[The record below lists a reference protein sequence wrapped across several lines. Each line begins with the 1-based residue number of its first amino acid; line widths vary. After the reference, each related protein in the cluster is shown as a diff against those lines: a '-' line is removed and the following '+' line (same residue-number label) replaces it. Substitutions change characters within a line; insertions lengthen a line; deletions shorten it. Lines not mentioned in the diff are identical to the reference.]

1 MTAQYPPFEPPRRVL
16 MGPGAAGDS
25 ERAGRANGGQGL
37 RRPGWRTIEI
47 AAIAAL
53 TAACATTPSGA
64 ADPQPTVHEEEAGTS
79 VVEDSLSLLIA
90 QVEESATSSAEP
102 EVEEEV
108 REPGDE
114 HGGAVRS
121 GIPTWDIPITMNDDV
136 ERWLEFF
143 RGDGRENFTIYLQRA
158 GRYEPMMRAILRD
171 AGLPEDLVYMS
182 LIESGFSP
190 RAYSRARA
198 VGLWQFIA
206 STGRL
211 YDLQISYWVDERRDP
226 ILATKAAAA
235 HLADLYAEFGSWY
248 LAAAAYNGGPGRVR
262 RSIQRSGSDDYWTLS
277 RRRYLRRET
286 RNYVPKLI
294 AAALIAKQ
302 PEHYGFFD
310 IETAETM
317 AYDVVQ
323 VPDATSLDVIADAAG
338 VPVAKV
344 TELNPQILR
353 GVTPPGQRYSLRVPP
368 GTGHDF
374 ATHYAQVAPT
384 ERVTWVQ
391 HVVRRGD
398 TLSQI
403 AGLYGVSVS
412 AIRAANPGVRA
423 RQLRIGQRLIIPRA
437 GRLPRYASA
446 TTVNR
451 STPVQVEPRAPE
463 GPYITYRVQMGDSLW
478 AIAKRYD
485 VTARD
490 LMLWNGLTTSRI
502 YPGDEVRIYVDTN

>member
-1 MTAQYPPFEPPRRVL
+1 M
-16 MGPGAAGDS
+16 M
-25 ERAGRANGGQGL
+25 
-37 RRPGWRTIEI
+37 EI
-47 AAIAAL
+47 AALAVLA
-53 TAACATTPSGA
+53 AACATTPSGT
-64 ADPQPTVHEEEAGTS
+64 ADPEPVVPGETAPI
-79 VVEDSLSLLIA
+79 VEDSLSLLIA
-90 QVEESATSSAEP
+90 QVEESATASVEP
-102 EVEEEV
+102 EPVVEV
-108 REPGDE
+108 REPTDE
-114 HGGAVRS
+114 DGGAVRS

-136 ERWLEFF
+136 ERWLDYF

-235 HLADLYAEFGSWY
+235 HLTDLYAEFGSWY
-248 LAAAAYNGGPGRVR
+248 LAAAAYNGGPNRVR
-262 RSIQRSGSDDYWTLS
+262 RSIQRSGSDDFWTLS
-277 RRRYLRRET
+277 RRRFLRRET

-310 IETAETM
+310 IETADPM

-338 VPVAKV
+338 VPVAQV
-344 TELNPQILR
+344 MELNPQILR

-374 ATHYAQVAPT
+374 ATRYAQVAPT

-398 TLSQI
+398 TLGEI

-423 RQLRIGQRLIIPRA
+423 RELRIGQRLIIPRA
-437 GRLPRYASA
+437 GRLPRYASTITA
-446 TTVNR
+446 VR
-451 STPVQVEPRAPE
+451 LSMPARVEPRAPD
-463 GPYITYRVQMGDSLW
+463 GPYITYRVQTGDSLW

>member
-1 MTAQYPPFEPPRRVL
+1 MR
-16 MGPGAAGDS
+16 
-25 ERAGRANGGQGL
+25 RAGRL
-37 RRPGWRTIEI
+37 
-47 AAIAAL
+47 AL
-53 TAACATTPSGA
+53 MIVAVAVLAMGCATGRSGG
-64 ADPQPTVHEEEAGTS
+64 ADPEPAVSGVEAGAGLG
-79 VVEDSLSLLIA
+79 EDSLSLIIA
-90 QVEESATSSAEP
+90 EVEESADSATGL
-102 EVEEEV
+102 EVEAEMLEV
-108 REPGDE
+108 S
-114 HGGAVRS
+114 GASRPDAARR
-121 GIPTWDIPITMNDDV
+121 GIPTWDIPITMNDAV
-136 ERWLEFF
+136 ESWLEYFQ
-143 RGDGRENFTIYLQRA
+143 RDGRENFEVYLQRA
-158 GRYEPMMRAILRD
+158 GRYEPMMRAILQD

-211 YDLQISYWVDERRDP
+211 YGLQISYWVDERRDP

-235 HLADLYAEFGSWY
+235 HLKDLYTEFGSWY
-248 LAAAAYNGGPGRVR
+248 LAAAAYNGGANRVR
-262 RSIQRSGSDDYWTLS
+262 RSVRRAGTDDFWTLA
-277 RRRYLRRET
+277 RRRHLRRET

-302 PEHYGFFD
+302 PAHYGFFN
-310 IETAETM
+310 IETAVPM

-323 VPDATSLDVIADAAG
+323 VPDATSLDVIANAAE
-338 VPVAKV
+338 VPVAQV
-344 TELNPQILR
+344 MELNPQILR

-368 GTGHDF
+368 GTGHRF
-374 ATHYAQVAPT
+374 ALNYAGIPSS

-403 AGLYGVSVS
+403 ARLYGVSVS

-423 RQLRIGQRLIIPRA
+423 RQLRIGQHLVIPRA
-437 GRLPRYASA
+437 GRLPRYTSA
-446 TTVNR
+446 PTVRR
-451 STPVQVEPRAPE
+451 STTPVRVTARPPG
-463 GPYITYRVQMGDSLW
+463 GPYITYRVQAGDSLW

-490 LMLWNGLTTSRI
+490 LMVWNGLATSRI
-502 YPGDEVRIYVDTN
+502 YPGDEVRIYVDLN

>member
-1 MTAQYPPFEPPRRVL
+1 MR
-16 MGPGAAGDS
+16 
-25 ERAGRANGGQGL
+25 RAGR
-37 RRPGWRTIEI
+37 RTLEI
-47 AAIAAL
+47 ATIAVL
-53 TAACATTPSGA
+53 AAGCATSHSAPAEPEPAAEDEITPL
-64 ADPQPTVHEEEAGTS
+64 
-79 VVEDSLSLLIA
+79 VEDSLALLLA
-90 QVEESATSSAEP
+90 RAEESAAATARPEA
-102 EVEEEV
+102 EVEE
-108 REPGDE
+108 RETLGGDDAGE
-114 HGGAVRS
+114 ERS
-121 GIPTWDIPITMNDDV
+121 TTPTWDIPITMNDAV
-136 ERWLEFF
+136 ESWLKFF
-143 RGDGRENFTIYLQRA
+143 QGDGRENFTIYLQRA

-198 VGLWQFIA
+198 VGLWQFIS

-235 HLADLYAEFGSWY
+235 HLQDLYSEFGSWY
-248 LAAAAYNGGPGRVR
+248 LVAAAYNGGPNRVR
-262 RSIQRSGSDDYWTLS
+262 RSIQRSGSDDFWTLS

-302 PEHYGFFD
+302 PEHYGFYG
-310 IETAETM
+310 IETAEPM

-338 VPVAKV
+338 APVAQV
-344 TELNPQILR
+344 MELNPQILR
-353 GVTPPGQRYSLRVPP
+353 GVTPPGQRYSVRVPA

-374 ATHYAQVAPT
+374 VLNYAQVAPS

-398 TLSQI
+398 TLSEI

-412 AIRAANPGVRA
+412 AIRAANPGVKA

-446 TTVNR
+446 PTVSR
-451 STPVQVEPRAPE
+451 STPTRVTPQPPA
-463 GPYITYRVQMGDSLW
+463 GPYITYRVQSGDSLW

-490 LMLWNGLTTSRI
+490 LMLWNGLTSSRI
-502 YPGDEVRIYVDTN
+502 YPGDEVRIYVGSN

>member
-1 MTAQYPPFEPPRRVL
+1 MRRTCW
-16 MGPGAAGDS
+16 GFIG
-25 ERAGRANGGQGL
+25 
-37 RRPGWRTIEI
+37 I

-53 TAACATTPSGA
+53 AAACATVPFGS
-64 ADPQPTVHEEEAGTS
+64 ADPEPAVPEEEALVS
-79 VVEDSLSLLIA
+79 VDEDSLGLLIA
-90 QVEESATSSAEP
+90 QVEESVPT
-102 EVEEEV
+102 V
-108 REPGDE
+108 PGAGVWVPNDE
-114 HGGAVRS
+114 DDAAA
-121 GIPTWDIPITMNDDV
+121 GIGVPTWDIPITMNDDV
-136 ERWLEFF
+136 ERWLEYF

-158 GRYEPMMRAILRD
+158 GRYEPMMRAVLRD

-211 YDLQISYWVDERRDP
+211 YDLQVSYWIDERRDP
-226 ILATKAAAA
+226 LLATKAAVA

-248 LAAAAYNGGPGRVR
+248 LVAAAYNGGPGRIR
-262 RSIQRSGSDDYWTLS
+262 RAIQRSGSEDFWTLS
-277 RRRYLRRET
+277 RRRFLRLET

-302 PEHYGFFD
+302 PEHHGFFD
-310 IETAETM
+310 IETAEPM
-317 AYDVVQ
+317 AYDVVR

-338 VPVAKV
+338 VPVAQV
-344 TELNPQILR
+344 VELNPQILR
-353 GVTPPGQRYSLRVPP
+353 GVTPPGESYSVRVPP
-368 GTGHDF
+368 GAGHEF
-374 ATHYAQVAPT
+374 ALNYAQVAPS

-398 TLSQI
+398 TLSEI
-403 AGLYGVSVS
+403 AGLYGVSLS
-412 AIRAANPGVRA
+412 AIHAANPGVRA
-423 RQLRIGQRLIIPRA
+423 RELRIGQQLIIPRA
-437 GRLPRYASA
+437 GRLPQYAASA
-446 TTVNR
+446 TVR
-451 STPVQVEPRAPE
+451 PSPPVRVEPRRPE
-463 GPYITYRVQMGDSLW
+463 GPYITYRVQRGDSLW
-478 AIAKRYD
+478 AIAQRYD